1 MSSLN
6 RKHGIFAL
14 LLTLLGL
21 LVFKLTDGAI
31 ILTVE
36 EAPPV
41 VEVEAEVGEPVEAA
55 PEIIELPPSETEDAP
70 ASTEVSGV

>member
-41 VEVEAEVGEPVEAA
+41 VEVEAEVVEPVEAA

-70 ASTEVSGV
+70 ASAEVSGV

>member
-41 VEVEAEVGEPVEAA
+41 VDVAVEAEVVETVEAA
-55 PEIIELPPSETEDAP
+55 PSIIELPPSETEDAP
-70 ASTEVSGV
+70 ASAQ